1 MSLPVLVMADI
12 HGNFEALKAV
22 MKDASGLFGEIWMLG
37 DVAGY
42 GPDPGPCLELLRKRQ
57 AVMVAGN
64 HDWAACGKID
74 TDNFNEEAK
83 AAVELH
89 KANLSVKQKSY
100 LEELPETLQRRS
112 VTLAHGNPES
122 PIWGYVLNDGAAA
135 RVLKVAVTSLT
146 LVGHTHLPALWVY
159 DGRRGARSI
168 NIDYGIEVNYSGT
181 PHLANPG
188 SVGQSRDGDLS
199 ARYMILN
206 PERKLMTFRRCSW
219 KRNPTRRKMKSRGYP
234 ESLTDRM
241 APKN

>member
-1 MSLPVLVMADI
+1 MSLPVLVISDI
-12 HGNFEALKAV
+12 HGNIEALKAV
-22 MKDASGLFGEIWMLG
+22 MKDAAGLFGEIWMLG

-89 KANLSVKQKSY
+89 KAYLSASQKSY
-100 LEELPETLQRRS
+100 LEALPETLKRRS

-135 RVLKVAVTSLT
+135 RVLKEAVTSLT
-146 LVGHTHLPALWVY
+146 LVGHTHLPALWAY
-159 DGRRGARSI
+159 DGHRGAQSLDI
-168 NIDYGIEVNYSGT
+168 TYGIEVNYSGR